1 VAEWLEGDGAEG
13 KLMQREPTWTT
24 ARGTRLGSICWLEH
38 LLQSNRERL
47 YVQVVDA
54 VLQRV
59 SACTALAEPR
69 ENTNLVP
76 FRIIR
81 MAGDGRC
88 GWRSLLAALDPDA
101 HELVPRTPWCVLA
114 SYI

>member
-1 VAEWLEGDGAEG
+1 
-13 KLMQREPTWTT
+13 M
-24 ARGTRLGSICWLEH
+24 
-38 LLQSNRERL
+38 
-47 YVQVVDA
+47 QVVDA

-101 HELVPRTPWCVLA
+101 HELVPRTSWCVLA
-114 SYI
+114 TYIYIYIYAFVQHARTRIHTYIYIYIFMHIYTIYIYIHLSKNYV